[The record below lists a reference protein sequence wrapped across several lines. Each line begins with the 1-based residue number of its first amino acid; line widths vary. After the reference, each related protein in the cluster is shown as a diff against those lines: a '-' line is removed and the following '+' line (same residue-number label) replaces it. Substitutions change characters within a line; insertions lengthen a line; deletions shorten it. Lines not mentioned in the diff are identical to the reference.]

1 VKRVWGTG
9 LKFLESPISSG
20 WVQVCAAAFFLLLPG
35 AALAGDAQ
43 QAIAP
48 TLEQRKLPMTFD
60 WHAARTGAC
69 EPDCRDWISAV
80 GVVTNDTPK
89 QFAAFAKDRKVKGAT
104 VVLDSSGGSVL
115 DAISLGRRWRALG
128 IHTTV
133 GAVVERD
140 GKSGPERDVL
150 ADAYCE
156 SMCVF
161 LLLSGETRYVPVGA
175 HVRVHQIWMGDR
187 AENAKSANY
196 TAQDLT
202 IVQHD
207 IGSLAKFTFD
217 MGGSGDLLSLALS
230 VPPWEPLHELTPSEL
245 RQTRIL
251 RDDAVARAPQRS
263 GTTADVVAASE
274 PKLFQDR
281 IVSESAA
288 PSPSA
293 VTKATKTADAQP
305 ATGGAAA
312 AK

>member
-1 VKRVWGTG
+1 M
-9 LKFLESPISSG
+9 SG
-20 WVQVCAAAFFLLLPG
+20 WARACAAAFFLLSPG
-35 AALAGDAQ
+35 FALAGDTQ
-43 QAIAP
+43 QTAP
-48 TLEQRKLPMTFD
+48 TLDQRKQPMTFT
-60 WHAARTGAC
+60 WHGARLDAC
-69 EPDCRDWISAV
+69 EPDCRDWIGAV

-89 QFAAFAKDRKVKGAT
+89 QFATFAKGRKVTGAT

-115 DAISLGRRWRALG
+115 DAITLGRRWRELG

-133 GAVVERD
+133 GAVVEHA
-140 GKSGPERDVL
+140 GKNGPEREVV

-161 LLLSGETRYVPVGA
+161 LLLAGQTRYVPPGA

-187 AENAKSANY
+187 ADNAKAASY

-207 IGSLAKFTFD
+207 IGSLAKFTYD

-230 VPPWEPLHELTPSEL
+230 VPPWEPLHELTPVEL

-251 RDDAVARAPQRS
+251 RDDAVAAAPLRS
-263 GTTADVVAASE
+263 GTMADVVAVSDVK
-274 PKLFQDR
+274 PIQDR
-281 IVSESAA
+281 LKSGTAEAA
-288 PSPSA
+288 LPA

-305 ATGGAAA
+305 STGGATAA
-312 AK
+312 Q

>member
-1 VKRVWGTG
+1 M
-9 LKFLESPISSG
+9 SG
-20 WVQVCAAAFFLLLPG
+20 WARACAAAFFLLSPG
-35 AALAGDAQ
+35 FALAGDTQ
-43 QAIAP
+43 QTAP
-48 TLEQRKLPMTFD
+48 TLDQRKQPMTFT
-60 WHAARTGAC
+60 WHGARLDAC
-69 EPDCRDWISAV
+69 EPDCRDWIGAV

-89 QFAAFAKDRKVKGAT
+89 QFATFAKGRKVTGAT

-115 DAISLGRRWRALG
+115 DAITLGRRWRELG

-133 GAVVERD
+133 GAVVEHA
-140 GKSGPERDVL
+140 GKNGPEREVV

-161 LLLSGETRYVPVGA
+161 LLLAGQTRYVPPGA

-187 AENAKSANY
+187 ADNAKAASY

-207 IGSLAKFTFD
+207 IGSLAKFTYD

-230 VPPWEPLHELTPSEL
+230 VPPWEPLHELTPVEL

-251 RDDAVARAPQRS
+251 RDDAVAAAPLRS
-263 GTTADVVAASE
+263 GTMVDVVAVSDAK
-274 PKLFQDR
+274 PIQDR
-281 IVSESAA
+281 LKSGTAEAA
-288 PSPSA
+288 LPA

-305 ATGGAAA
+305 STGGATAA
-312 AK
+312 Q

>member
-1 VKRVWGTG
+1 MNIVG
-9 LKFLESPISSG
+9 SPIISG
-20 WVQVCAAAFFLLLPG
+20 LARTCAAAFFLALPG
-35 AALAGDAQ
+35 FALAGDAQ
-43 QAIAP
+43 SVAP
-48 TLEQRKLPMTFD
+48 TLEQRKLPMTFT
-60 WHAARTGAC
+60 WYAARQDAC

-89 QFAAFAKDRKVKGAT
+89 QFTAFAKQRKVTGAT

-115 DAISLGRRWRALG
+115 DAITLGRRWRELG

-133 GAVVERD
+133 GAVVEHD
-140 GKSGPERDVL
+140 GNNGPEREVVP
-150 ADAYCE
+150 DAYCE

-161 LLLSGETRYVPVGA
+161 LLLAGQTRYVPPGA

-187 AENAKSANY
+187 ADNAKAASY

-230 VPPWEPLHELTPSEL
+230 VPPWEPLHELTPVEL
-245 RQTRIL
+245 RQTHIL
-251 RDDAVARAPQRS
+251 RDDAVAAAPMRS
-263 GTTADVVAASE
+263 GTMADVVAVSDAK
-274 PKLFQDR
+274 PIQDR
-281 IVSESAA
+281 LNGGAPEAA
-288 PSPSA
+288 SPA

-305 ATGGAAA
+305 STGGATAA
-312 AK
+312 Q